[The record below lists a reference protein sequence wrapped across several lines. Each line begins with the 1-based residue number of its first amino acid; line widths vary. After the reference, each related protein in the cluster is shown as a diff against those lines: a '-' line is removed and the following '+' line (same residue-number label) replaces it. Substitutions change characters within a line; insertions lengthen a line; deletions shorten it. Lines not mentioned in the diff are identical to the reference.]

1 MNDLL
6 ELARRPFLELG
17 PSQQMAMVLLILGS
31 CFLAFHSVSF
41 AARRLRERRR
51 EQRSLLA
58 NLIEVSCEG
67 SATHGRSFPGNC
79 VDIST
84 LGLQMRLPEPIG
96 VGARVSFRLL
106 GLGLSGMATVRH
118 CSRSDSGH
126 VIRVALERAPTGLE
140 PEGSRPQYSRGS
152 AEDRRCP

>member
-1 MNDLL
+1 VNDLL

-17 PSQQMAMVLLILGS
+17 TSQQLAVVLLILGGF
-31 CFLAFHSVSF
+31 FLAFYSVSF

-51 EQRSLLA
+51 EQRSLMA
-58 NLIEVSCEG
+58 NLIEVTCEG
-67 SATHGRSFPGNC
+67 SATHGRSFLGNC

-126 VIRVALERAPTGLE
+126 LIGVALEKAPVDLE
-140 PEGSRPQYSRGS
+140 PQVSRPQYSRGS
-152 AEDRRCP
+152 AEDRRLP